1 MKPKLI
7 FARAK
12 IKSQRAFTLIELLV
26 VMGIIAVLAGLLLPA
41 LSKAKSKARNIVCV
55 SRLRQL
61 GTAARLYAEDNAAT
75 LPYAE
80 ILPSMPSNPQ
90 KPLPRICDALGRYVG
105 KEGTN
110 GSSAVFKCPQD
121 DVGRFAQ
128 EGSSYEW
135 NAELNG
141 WRLDTAP
148 KPTTVSFRKLI
159 IINGEAVEDSGGT
172 NTFQYPPESTPLL
185 LDYENF
191 HPRPPKSGKNTVY
204 MDGHAAP
211 FELIFPMQ

>member
-1 MKPKLI
+1 MKSKLI

-12 IKSQRAFTLIELLV
+12 IKSQRAFTLVELLV

-41 LSKAKSKARNIVCV
+41 LSKAKKKARNIVCV
-55 SRLRQL
+55 SQLRQL
-61 GTAARLYAEDNAAT
+61 GTAARLYAEDNTAT

-80 ILPSMPSNPQ
+80 VLPTMPSNPQ
-90 KPLPRICDALGRYVG
+90 NPLPRICDALGRYVG
-105 KEGTN
+105 KDGTT
-110 GSSAVFKCPQD
+110 GSTPAFKCPED
-121 DVGRFAQ
+121 NVERFTQ

-135 NAELNG
+135 NTDLNG

-148 KPTTVSFRKLI
+148 KPTTVFFRRLI
-159 IINGEAVEDSGGT
+159 VVNGQAVEESGGT
-172 NTFQYPPESTPLL
+172 NQFQYPAESTPLL

-204 MDGHAAP
+204 MDAPVAP
-211 FELIFPMQ
+211 FEL